1 MTSELIDELI
11 STVNAYD
18 PEELEE
24 ALLTLTLLL
33 KQASAAADGEGPR
46 TAAAGSPYKIDD
58 VEPTDRDLAR
68 IHAALAAFLERRPV
82 NPAAT
87 ALAALSAAGDPDLKP
102 LLVDV
107 LRHQLARGNVGGMHR
122 ALEALDRMG
131 ESIFPEGGLGSR
143 SGPPGPDRQ
152 RSRELAQA
160 YLRREIERRHAPFP
174 RT

>member
-33 KQASAAADGEGPR
+33 KQASAAADGGGPSPS
-46 TAAAGSPYKIDD
+46 ADGSPYKIDD

-82 NPAAT
+82 NPAA
-87 ALAALSAAGDPDLKP
+87 AALSALSAAADPDLKP

-107 LRHQLARGNVGGMHR
+107 LRHQLARGNLSGMHR
-122 ALEALDRMG
+122 AMEALDRMG
-131 ESIFPEGGLGSR
+131 ESIFPEGRRSSR
-143 SGPPGPDRQ
+143 PGQAGADRQ

-160 YLRREIERRHAPFP
+160 YLRREIQRRHAPFP